1 MAPIYHITSRA
12 EIEEASKV
20 GHYLPK
26 NFDQDT
32 FIHCSYPHQ
41 ISTVANFLFRGR
53 DDLVLLKID
62 RERLS
67 CEVIDENLEG
77 GPEKFPHIYG
87 PLPLDAVSEV
97 LKFPPREDGT
107 FQFPEKI

>member
-1 MAPIYHITSRA
+1 MTPIYHITSRA

-20 GHYLPK
+20 GQYLPGDFEK
-26 NFDQDT
+26 DT

-41 ISTVANFLFRGR
+41 IPGVANFKYRGR
-53 DDLVLLKID
+53 EDLVLLKID
-62 RERLS
+62 REQLT
-67 CEVIDENLEG
+67 CKVIDENLEG
-77 GPEKFPHIYG
+77 GAEKFPHIYG

-97 LKFPPREDGT
+97 LSFPPREDGT